1 MACSCG
7 VIATRVGG
15 NPELIDDGEN
25 GLLFEVDNV
34 DELAR
39 QLDAMLADP
48 AYRQRLG
55 AAAAAKMASHFTY
68 SQTAA
73 TMRQIYDSVLQGARQ
88 KQSSLAKSIG

>member
-1 MACSCG
+1 
-7 VIATRVGG
+7 
-15 NPELIDDGEN
+15 LIDDAEN

-68 SQTAA
+68 SQAAA

-88 KQSSLAKSIG
+88 KHSSLAKSIG